1 MKDILRGI
9 VNVYSE
15 TIIEVQNQ
23 DLSTDKSN
31 HRFMSSKFV
40 LNVANK
46 IKDIINGE
54 DIHVFSRY
62 VENYNDF
69 KLSEYL
75 YDIHVCK
82 MNKFK
87 SVNNHEVN
95 YVEKSLV
102 QIESEFS
109 NNSKDVS
116 ADFSKLVCGNADLK
130 VMIVKRVQN
139 EESFRNSFLDIAKN
153 ISGKLY
159 LIQLEHPENWRECSP
174 LHYKVFEYNNK
185 WEVVEL

>member
-1 MKDILRGI
+1 MKEIIKGI

-31 HRFMSSKFV
+31 HKFMSSKFV
-40 LNVANK
+40 LNAANK

-54 DIHVFSRY
+54 
-62 VENYNDF
+62 
-69 KLSEYL
+69 
-75 YDIHVCK
+75 DIHVCK

-102 QIESEFS
+102 QIESEIS

-130 VMIVKRVQN
+130 VMIVNRAHD
-139 EESFRNSFLDIAKN
+139 EEEFRNSFLDIAKN

-159 LIQLEHPENWRECSP
+159 LIQIEHPENWRECSMSS
-174 LHYKVFEYNNK
+174 YQVFEYDNEWK
-185 WEVVEL
+185 TVEL